1 MNSLPKPHIKATTF
15 SANKYTKFDRYEPED
30 ESNVTRSSGSLC
42 NNELQTLVAAWN
54 QCGTL
59 LATHTEAMLSSFST
73 F

>member
-1 MNSLPKPHIKATTF
+1 MNSMPKPRTKATTI

-30 ESNVTRSSGSLC
+30 ESNVTRSSGSLS
-42 NNELQTLVAAWN
+42 NNELQTSIAAWN